1 MKNAVKPNIRAN
13 GALRGNHF
21 FELKNQKL
29 ALITIEFYN
38 DELRASSDKTENS
51 IGKRYGAVRAFDTFS
66 NNFHGLFSTIR
77 VHVAPTLRP
86 RCGTPM
92 VKSLIR

>member
-1 MKNAVKPNIRAN
+1 M
-13 GALRGNHF
+13 LF
-21 FELKNQKL
+21 L
-29 ALITIEFYN
+29 N
-38 DELRASSDKTENS
+38 DELRASYDETENS
-51 IGKRYGAVRAFDTFS
+51 IGKRYGAVRAFDTFLKNLHS
-66 NNFHGLFSTIR
+66 LFSRIR